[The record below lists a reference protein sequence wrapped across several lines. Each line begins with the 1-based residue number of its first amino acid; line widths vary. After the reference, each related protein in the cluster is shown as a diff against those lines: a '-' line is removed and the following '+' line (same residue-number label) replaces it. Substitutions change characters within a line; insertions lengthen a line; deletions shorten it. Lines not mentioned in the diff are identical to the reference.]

1 MAIHTHETKTPV
13 RGNGDHPMRTMFGNV
28 RPIVCSFSEAQIH
41 NDRGATNGGGALVS
55 DVPSADR
62 GERARAD
69 VSDDPEFDP
78 FADWQNSPP
87 VKYPE
92 VITEPCCKCAYL
104 MGRSD
109 KMIEMHRA
117 QDVVIQEVIE
127 KASR

>member
-1 MAIHTHETKTPV
+1 M
-13 RGNGDHPMRTMFGNV
+13 
-28 RPIVCSFSEAQIH
+28 
-41 NDRGATNGGGALVS
+41 S